1 MKFILKPFYL
11 ATLAPI
17 LLVSCQ
23 NQETQKAEP
32 IPIHVTI
39 LEVKNTDTPQD
50 LSYSGTIEPENTA
63 QIGFAVPGTINHVA
77 VQEGQ
82 FVKKGQL
89 LASIDATE
97 YSNALDIANAG
108 LKQAEDLNNRLTDL
122 YKKGSLP
129 EKDYIDIQT
138 KVAQARASKRIS
150 AKHIADSKLYAPI
163 SGIISAKQ
171 VEMGSTAAPGVPA
184 FTIIKTDVVYARIAV
199 PENEVGN
206 MKMGKSASVSIP
218 TLNEEITGLVSI
230 INPQAEANTRAYTVK
245 IKLHN
250 NQQQLLPGMIA
261 NVQIASQK
269 GLPNISIPAN
279 AVVRDADGLT
289 YVFLSNPQQKAI
301 RKRITPGNIT
311 GNDAI
316 IIKEG
321 LSEGDKVVIAGQSRL
336 KEGTALSF

>member
-218 TLNEEITGLVSI
+218 TLNEEITGQVSI